1 MTSFAQK
8 ISPVTAEPA
17 ASARDAHTHFSRR
30 LAFETD
36 CADVGG
42 DVRSGMPP
50 YAILDVRSEK
60 SWTKGHV
67 PGALNV
73 PSSSIDENV
82 ARSLPDGL
90 LVVYCWGPGC
100 NGAQRA
106 AAALSEHG
114 RQVKEMIGGFEYWVR
129 EGLPVE
135 GEEATQLADLAEPAL
150 VGG

>member
-1 MTSFAQK
+1 MTSIAQQT
-8 ISPVTAEPA
+8 SPVTSVPA
-17 ASARDAHTHFSRR
+17 ASAEDAHTHFRSR

-36 CADVGG
+36 CADVGI
-42 DVRSGMPP
+42 DVRKGRPP
-50 YAILDVRSEK
+50 YTILDVRSEK
-60 SWTKGHV
+60 SWTKGRV

-73 PSSSIDENV
+73 PSSSIDEEV
-82 ARSLPDGL
+82 AKSLPDGL

-114 RQVKEMIGGFEYWVR
+114 RQVKEMIGGFGYWVL

-135 GEEATQLADLAEPAL
+135 GEEAAQLAELAEPKL